1 LSGEAASFFAEVAIR
16 PISRRTGPT
25 LPRPQGIDGIAKVL
39 SMQKFL
45 PDIVKKISKGILKNL
60 KESGFDLHSDFN
72 RVS

>member
-1 LSGEAASFFAEVAIR
+1 
-16 PISRRTGPT
+16 
-25 LPRPQGIDGIAKVL
+25 
-39 SMQKFL
+39 MQKFL